1 MDNPNPW
8 PVGAAEAD
16 ALSKLLMPPPITPP
30 AKLDADTTMGDAGS
44 AHGGGGG
51 GGDADMAVDDE
62 DLRKSTPLGDMFY
75 WAKTGKFKDKNGKFT
90 EKEFER
96 FLVEMVRT
104 ITIEQVRKAF
114 EKQRITTQEFKDVL
128 QIMVDNKQIRA
139 ADADAAEAAAG
150 VPRIKT
156 RKKGGAA
163 SAAAAITP
171 RECKPVYGADGADG
185 SDGSGGSPQRTR
197 KVMCLG
203 YGYAF

>member
-1 MDNPNPW
+1 
-8 PVGAAEAD
+8 
-16 ALSKLLMPPPITPP
+16 
-30 AKLDADTTMGDAGS
+30 
-44 AHGGGGG
+44 
-51 GGDADMAVDDE
+51 MAVDDE

-75 WAKTGKFKDKNGKFT
+75 WAKTGKFKDKKGKFT

-96 FLVEMVRT
+96 CLVEMVRT

-128 QIMVDNKQIRA
+128 QIMVDNKQITA